1 MAGWKATGPNRK
13 MLSYELT
20 LSANATAT
28 ELPGD
33 FMYKGGYLLPMKYHT
48 SADDAIVVT
57 LVDSDSIDYLNG
69 NGTITDGQAG
79 GFASP
84 NDRWPIDQ
92 TLYYTLTGLGSGTA
106 TLTFH
111 VAID

>member
-13 MLSYELT
+13 LLSYELT
-20 LSANATAT
+20 LSADATAT

-33 FMYKGGYLLPMKYHT
+33 FMYKGGYLLPMKYLA
-48 SADDAIVVT
+48 SLDDDIVVT
-57 LVDSDSIDYLNG
+57 LEDADGIDYLNG
-69 NGTITDGQAG
+69 NGTIDDGTTG

-92 TLYYTLTGLGSGTA
+92 TLYYTLTGRGSGTV